1 MLVCVKTVASLGL
14 FSVSVI
20 PAAPRGT
27 EPELL
32 LWEVM
37 QHKSM
42 LISLCFVGVYPLESS
57 GFPER
62 ELLVDLQW

>member
-14 FSVSVI
+14 FSVS
-20 PAAPRGT
+20 AAPRGT